1 MEKEQVSDKK
11 INAFAKL
18 LVHLDITRPY
28 GDDVFDDP
36 VKANELMRIGSER
49 VELLEQIDKLDI
61 ATQKHTGKQ
70 YKEQQKNNITNHWT
84 KPNYNRTE

>member
-18 LVHLDITRPY
+18 LVHLDITRPCD
-28 GDDVFDDP
+28 DDVFDDP
-36 VKANELMRIGSER
+36 VKTNELMRIGSKR

-61 ATQKHTGKQ
+61 ATQKQIGKLYRELAEESNKSFDDPELQ
-70 YKEQQKNNITNHWT
+70 
-84 KPNYNRTE
+84 